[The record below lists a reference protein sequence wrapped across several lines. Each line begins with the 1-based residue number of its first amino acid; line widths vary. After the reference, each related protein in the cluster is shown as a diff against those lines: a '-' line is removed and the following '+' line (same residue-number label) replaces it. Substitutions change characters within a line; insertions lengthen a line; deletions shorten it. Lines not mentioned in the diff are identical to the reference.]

1 MYDKPF
7 QKFFTFFKKLDL
19 YQIIILFFIKRK
31 VNETNFGFIVPQ
43 GVESCIRINSLFC
56 LLFFQLYVKPA
67 VKMEVNV
74 SAPTSVHVCMVF
86 KEHCVKMTLMNVPW
100 GPVCTN
106 APQIPHVSISLDG
119 KGHP

>member
-1 MYDKPF
+1 MGKG
-7 QKFFTFFKKLDL
+7 
-19 YQIIILFFIKRK
+19 
-31 VNETNFGFIVPQ
+31 NEINEPQ
-43 GVESCIRINSLFC
+43 VVESCIRINSLFC
-56 LLFFQLYVKPA
+56 LLPFQLYVKPA

-119 KGHP
+119 KGHSINVIISDH